1 MAFSKPVTEIIAER
15 FSCRTYLNEPI
26 TEETRQQLADFV
38 AANQIGPFGS
48 PTRFELVAATGA
60 DQAALRGLGTY
71 GFIRNPAGFV
81 IGAMGE
87 SDKNLE
93 DFGYAMERIILCATD
108 LGLGTRWLGGSFTKS
123 RFTRRISATS
133 SESVPAV
140 SSIGY
145 VLDPWRARN
154 SVVRRRIGA
163 TRRYPWE
170 HMFFEGAFDKP
181 ISQQSAG
188 AYAVPLE
195 MVRLGPSASNKQ
207 PWRIA
212 EDGDVWHF
220 YIQRTPGY
228 RDRWAKK
235 LLRTADMQRIDVGI
249 AMSHFELTANE
260 LGLTGRWE
268 IREPRIEKPD
278 GGIEYTVS
286 WVSSEER
293 SG

>member
-1 MAFSKPVTEIIAER
+1 MAFSRPVTEIIAER

-26 TEETRQQLADFV
+26 AEETRQQLADFV

-60 DQAALRGLGTY
+60 DQAALRGLRTY

-108 LGLGTRWLGGSFTKS
+108 LGLGTCWLGGSFTKS
-123 RFTRRISATS
+123 RFARRISATS

-140 SSIGY
+140 TSVGY
-145 VLDPWRARN
+145 VMDHQHTRN
-154 SVVRRRIGA
+154 SRIRRRIGA
-163 TRRYPWE
+163 IRRYPWE
-170 HMFFEGAFDKP
+170 HMFFEGAFNKP
-181 ISQQSAG
+181 VSQQAAG
-188 AYAVPLE
+188 VYAVPLE

-207 PWRIA
+207 PWRIVK
-212 EDGDVWHF
+212 DGNAWHF

-228 RDRWAKK
+228 RDRWVMK
-235 LLRTADMQRIDVGI
+235 LLRIADMQRIDAGI
-249 AMSHFELTANE
+249 AMSHFELAANE
-260 LGLTGRWE
+260 LGLMGRWE
-268 IREPRIEKPD
+268 IRQPRIEKPD
-278 GGIEYTVS
+278 EWTEYTVS